1 MRNTEYTRK
10 QAVAAEMADTAWL
23 RGGLDA
29 MKEELESLI
38 RLEADDV
45 VISEFKR
52 LYYNQIVK

>member
-1 MRNTEYTRK
+1 
-10 QAVAAEMADTAWL
+10 MADTAWL